1 VKFFLNS
8 EAANWCKAAPRS
20 LALLGEVSPSFGGL
34 VTHGIKSEVP
44 SSYTVV
50 IQLLNRLLTVPTEGG
65 FEGGLVWQLNWW
77 SEKESEQ
84 VALNIIN
91 RVRQGYGESRSLEDS
106 PAYLFESCELC
117 DAITF
122 LIHPLLNAWAAQF
135 VAANGQYF
143 LTATVSG
150 YLYFVA
156 RDNKIVE
163 RVLENT
169 AGWKPRRE
177 IPGRLKQDNSIVSAS
192 PD

>member
-1 VKFFLNS
+1 MNFLLNS

-20 LALLGEVSPSFGGL
+20 LTLQEEVSPSFGGL
-34 VTHGIKSEVP
+34 VTHSIKYEVP
-44 SSYTVV
+44 SSYPAI

-91 RVRQGYGESRSLEDS
+91 RVRQGYGETRSLEDS
-106 PAYLFESCELC
+106 PAYLFETGELY

-122 LIHPLLNAWAAQF
+122 LIHPLLSTWAAQF
-135 VAANGQYF
+135 VSANGQYF
-143 LTATVSG
+143 MTATVSG

-156 RDNKIVE
+156 RENKIVE
-163 RVLENT
+163 RVFENT

-177 IPGRLKQDNSIVSAS
+177 IPGRFKQDNSILSTS